1 MNENGVQV
9 GKSVLA
15 RFGIS
20 SRTWCGYSVGDIFSH
35 RTVFIPL
42 ILLGLIAACAICAPL
57 IAPYDPGATDLKN
70 VVSLPSSEHLL
81 GTDYLGRDVLSRLV
95 YGARTSLFIALTTIA
110 VSCIAGIVIGC
121 VAGYRG
127 GVVDLV
133 LSRGIDVF
141 IAFPGIIFA
150 LVLLGFLGPGI
161 FNLILALSLTQ
172 WAGYARLIRGEVL
185 STKNEDYVLS
195 ARTVGLSDRIIM
207 FRHILPNVVAPVL
220 ILATIDV
227 GHVILSTATLSF
239 FGLGVPADVPEWGSM
254 INAGKNFMR
263 TAPLLTIIPGLTITA
278 VVVLFNVLGE
288 GLRDVLDPH
297 DGAEAFD

>member
-1 MNENGVQV
+1 MNESRMEA
-9 GKSVLA
+9 GKTVPV
-15 RFGIS
+15 RFGS
-20 SRTWCGYSVGDIFSH
+20 FPHTWCGQSARAMLSH

-42 ILLGLIAACAICAPL
+42 VLLGLIACCAVCAPL
-57 IAPYDPGATDLKN
+57 IAPDDPGAIDLKH

-95 YGARTSLFIALTTIA
+95 YGARTSLFIALATIA
-110 VSCIAGIVIGC
+110 ISCAAGIVIGC
-121 VAGYRG
+121 VAGYQG
-127 GVVDLV
+127 GMVDLV
-133 LSRGIDVF
+133 LSRGIDIF

-150 LVLLGFLGPGI
+150 LVLLGFMGPGV

-185 STKNEDYVLS
+185 SAKNENYVLS
-195 ARTVGLSDRIIM
+195 ARTVGLSDRIIT

-220 ILATIDV
+220 ILATIDI

-254 INAGKNFMR
+254 INTGKTFMR
-263 TAPLLTIIPGLTITA
+263 TAPLLTVIPGLVITA

-297 DGAEAFD
+297 DGMEAFD